1 MNLIIVLLIIL
12 LAAVIAFYII
22 RVLPLPADVKNVAM
36 IVVGVIFLIALI
48 VTILPLIGVHIPTTV
63 PQ

>member
-12 LAAVIAFYII
+12 LAAVISFYII
-22 RVLPLPADVKNVAM
+22 RVLPLPTDVKNIAM

-48 VTILPLIGVHIPTTV
+48 VTILPLMGVHIPATV
-63 PQ
+63 GG